1 MPIRPPSA
9 AGWRSALR
17 RATFLGLALALI
29 SPAIPAMAENPPET
43 RKFFG
48 TTQQQ
53 SADERAP
60 LPADNPSKNF
70 GAPEF
75 PRPSM
80 QVAPARECDPSR
92 FTGTTGDALVGE
104 IKAAPTDCI
113 NTLFGLSGAD
123 ARGAFR
129 EEQMVTVAN
138 AYQQNAVDY
147 PGDNSTSTAQLV
159 LFLRAGYYVQYGDPE
174 SVGEY
179 GPALKAA
186 IQGALDAFFGN
197 AKSGTVSDANG
208 EVLAES
214 VTLIDSSA
222 ENGRYL
228 EVVKRLL
235 TAYDSSYDQYWWM
248 LNAVNNVYTVLF
260 RGHQFPDFVDAVHAD
275 PSVLETLRTF
285 ASEHLDLL
293 GTDNSF
299 LTANAGRELAR
310 FVQHEGLRDQVRPM
324 LKELLGKSDLTGP
337 TAPLWVGI
345 AEMADFYDGANCAEY
360 GICDLQ
366 QRLIDA
372 VLTVEHTCGPSIGIR
387 AQQLSAEELAATCTS
402 LTGQDQFFHEKV
414 QSGGQPVAD
423 DHNTNIEVVVFD
435 SSDDYRTYAGAIY
448 GIDTNNGGMYLE
460 GDPAQQGNQ
469 PRFIAHEAEWQPAFE
484 IWNLNHEYTHYLDGR
499 FNMHGDFAAS
509 MSTPTVWW
517 IEGVGEYISYG
528 YRGQPYPEAVE
539 EAGKQTY
546 RLSELWDTTYENGDT
561 TRVYRWGYLAV
572 RYMFER
578 HPDELNTVLGHYR
591 TGDWAGAREFLT
603 STIGTSYDADW
614 SAWLTECAAG
624 ACSTP

>member
-1 MPIRPPSA
+1 MPFRPPGS

-29 SPAIPAMAENPPET
+29 SSASPALAEKPAEA
-43 RKFFG
+43 RKFF
-48 TTQQQ
+48 QQQ
-53 SADERAP
+53 STEHAP
-60 LPADNPSKNF
+60 LPAHNPSKHF
-70 GAPEF
+70 GAPQF

-80 QVAPARECDPSR
+80 QAAPAEECDPAR
-92 FTGTTGDALVGE
+92 FTGNTGAALVDE
-104 IKAAPTDCI
+104 IKSAGTDCI
-113 NTLFGLSGAD
+113 NTLFSLSGAD

-129 EEQMVTVAN
+129 EEQMITVAN
-138 AYQQNAVDY
+138 AYRDNAVDY

-159 LFLRAGYYVQYGDPE
+159 LFLRAGYYVQYGDPG

-179 GPALKAA
+179 GPELEAA
-186 IQGALDAFFGN
+186 VQGALDTFFGN
-197 AKSGTVSDANG
+197 AESGTVSDENG

-228 EVVKRLL
+228 DVVERLL

-248 LNAVNNVYTVLF
+248 VNAVNNTYTVLF

-275 PSVLETLRTF
+275 PGVLDTLHAF
-285 ASEHLDLL
+285 ASQHLDLL

-310 FVQHEGLRDQVRPM
+310 FTQDEALRAKTRPM
-324 LKELLGKSDLTGP
+324 LTDLLGKSDLTGP

-345 AEMADFYDGANCAEY
+345 AEVANTHDGENCAEY
-360 GICDLQ
+360 GTCDLP
-366 QRLIDA
+366 QRLVDA
-372 VLTVEHTCGPSIGIR
+372 VLTVEHSCGPSISIL
-387 AQQLSAEELAATCTS
+387 AQQLSADELSATCTS
-402 LTGQDQFFHEKV
+402 LTGQDAFFHEQV
-414 QSGGQPVAD
+414 QTGGQPVAD
-423 DHNTNIEVVVFD
+423 DHNDTIEVVVFD

-460 GDPAQQGNQ
+460 GDPAQPDNQ
-469 PRFIAHEAEWQPAFE
+469 ARFIAHEAEWQPSFE

-499 FNMHGDFAAS
+499 FTMHGDFAAAT
-509 MSTPTVWW
+509 STPTVWW
-517 IEGVGEYISYG
+517 IEGIGEHISYA

-546 RLSELWDTTYENGDT
+546 RLSELWDTTYDNADT
-561 TRVYRWGYLAV
+561 TRTYRWGYLAV

-578 HPDELNTVLGHYR
+578 HPAELGTVLGYYR

-603 STIGTSYDADW
+603 GTIGTSYDEDW
-614 SAWLTECAAG
+614 SNWLAECAAG